1 MERIVSQDLTDH
13 LTSQGLL
20 SEKQHGFIKG
30 RSTLTNLLESVSDWT
45 LALDNKRTTSVIY
58 IDFSRAFDMVSHP
71 KLLSKLRSYN
81 ISGDLLCFI
90 TDFLSNRS
98 QRTRVGNSLSE
109 IKELISGVI
118 QGSCLGPLLFLLYV
132 NDVTR
137 ILDNCVEAK
146 LYADDIKLYT
156 HIETI
161 VDEFRLQN
169 NLNKL
174 VKWAEAWQLSVS
186 YSKCAAIDL
195 GISKKNASVSTSYFI
210 GNHRVV
216 RVALANDLGVTVDE
230 QLHFTKHINIIA
242 RKAHTRCSLIL
253 KCFQSK
259 NVDCL
264 LRAYLTYVRPTLE
277 YNSPVWNPHFVKD
290 IRTLESVQR
299 RFTKKLNGLHD
310 LTYEQRLQVL
320 NLDSLEVRRIRA
332 DLVLTFKIIRGISR
346 VKISDFFTVSTAT
359 KTRGHCYKLSM
370 PKVRTD
376 IRKYFLVPE
385 SLRSGMHFQRTRLI
399 LIV

>member
-1 MERIVSQDLTDH
+1 
-13 LTSQGLL
+13 
-20 SEKQHGFIKG
+20 
-30 RSTLTNLLESVSDWT
+30 
-45 LALDNKRTTSVIY
+45 
-58 IDFSRAFDMVSHP
+58 MVSHP
-71 KLLSKLRSYN
+71 KLLSKLRSHN

-195 GISKKNASVSTSYFI
+195 GISKKTLQF
-210 GNHRVV
+210 
-216 RVALANDLGVTVDE
+216 
-230 QLHFTKHINIIA
+230 QL
-242 RKAHTRCSLIL
+242 LI
-253 KCFQSK
+253 
-259 NVDCL
+259 
-264 LRAYLTYVRPTLE
+264 
-277 YNSPVWNPHFVKD
+277 
-290 IRTLESVQR
+290 
-299 RFTKKLNGLHD
+299 
-310 LTYEQRLQVL
+310 
-320 NLDSLEVRRIRA
+320 SLETTGWSELHWRM
-332 DLVLTFKIIRGISR
+332 T
-346 VKISDFFTVSTAT
+346 
-359 KTRGHCYKLSM
+359 
-370 PKVRTD
+370 
-376 IRKYFLVPE
+376 
-385 SLRSGMHFQRTRLI
+385 
-399 LIV
+399 

>member
-1 MERIVSQDLTDH
+1 M
-13 LTSQGLL
+13 
-20 SEKQHGFIKG
+20 
-30 RSTLTNLLESVSDWT
+30 
-45 LALDNKRTTSVIY
+45 
-58 IDFSRAFDMVSHP
+58 
-71 KLLSKLRSYN
+71 
-81 ISGDLLCFI
+81 
-90 TDFLSNRS
+90 
-98 QRTRVGNSLSE
+98 
-109 IKELISGVI
+109 
-118 QGSCLGPLLFLLYV
+118 
-132 NDVTR
+132 
-137 ILDNCVEAK
+137 
-146 LYADDIKLYT
+146 
-156 HIETI
+156 
-161 VDEFRLQN
+161 
-169 NLNKL
+169 
-174 VKWAEAWQLSVS
+174 
-186 YSKCAAIDL
+186 
-195 GISKKNASVSTSYFI
+195 
-210 GNHRVV
+210 V

-230 QLHFTKHINIIA
+230 QLHFTKHINTIA

-346 VKISDFFTVSTAT
+346 VKISGFFTVSNLALPLKPEGTAT
-359 KTRGHCYKLSM
+359 NLACRRSEQTS
-370 PKVRTD
+370 VN
-376 IRKYFLVPE
+376 IFLVPE

>member
-1 MERIVSQDLTDH
+1 M
-13 LTSQGLL
+13 
-20 SEKQHGFIKG
+20 
-30 RSTLTNLLESVSDWT
+30 
-45 LALDNKRTTSVIY
+45 
-58 IDFSRAFDMVSHP
+58 
-71 KLLSKLRSYN
+71 
-81 ISGDLLCFI
+81 
-90 TDFLSNRS
+90 
-98 QRTRVGNSLSE
+98 
-109 IKELISGVI
+109 
-118 QGSCLGPLLFLLYV
+118 
-132 NDVTR
+132 
-137 ILDNCVEAK
+137 
-146 LYADDIKLYT
+146 
-156 HIETI
+156 
-161 VDEFRLQN
+161 
-169 NLNKL
+169 
-174 VKWAEAWQLSVS
+174 
-186 YSKCAAIDL
+186 
-195 GISKKNASVSTSYFI
+195 
-210 GNHRVV
+210 V

-230 QLHFTKHINIIA
+230 QLHFTKHINTIA

-376 IRKYFLVPE
+376 IRKYFFSSRIVKVWNALPTDKVNFN
-385 SLRSGMHFQRTRLI
+385 SLNGFIRSLSAVALNKHCRSTT
-399 LIV
+399 

>member
-1 MERIVSQDLTDH
+1 M
-13 LTSQGLL
+13 
-20 SEKQHGFIKG
+20 
-30 RSTLTNLLESVSDWT
+30 
-45 LALDNKRTTSVIY
+45 
-58 IDFSRAFDMVSHP
+58 
-71 KLLSKLRSYN
+71 
-81 ISGDLLCFI
+81 
-90 TDFLSNRS
+90 
-98 QRTRVGNSLSE
+98 
-109 IKELISGVI
+109 
-118 QGSCLGPLLFLLYV
+118 
-132 NDVTR
+132 
-137 ILDNCVEAK
+137 
-146 LYADDIKLYT
+146 
-156 HIETI
+156 
-161 VDEFRLQN
+161 
-169 NLNKL
+169 
-174 VKWAEAWQLSVS
+174 
-186 YSKCAAIDL
+186 
-195 GISKKNASVSTSYFI
+195 
-210 GNHRVV
+210 V

-230 QLHFTKHINIIA
+230 QLHFTKHINTIA

-376 IRKYFLVPE
+376 IRKYFFSSRIVKVWNALPTDKVNFN
-385 SLRSGMHFQRTRLI
+385 SLNGFIRSLSAVALDKHCRSTT
-399 LIV
+399 

>member
-1 MERIVSQDLTDH
+1 MSIGKVPSSWKKAIVTPIYKKGLASRPENYRPISQTSIFCKLMERIVSQDLTDH
-13 LTSQGLL
+13 LNSQGLL

-195 GISKKNASVSTSYFI
+195 GISKKRFSFNFLFHWKPP
-210 GNHRVV
+210 G
-216 RVALANDLGVTVDE
+216 G
-230 QLHFTKHINIIA
+230 
-242 RKAHTRCSLIL
+242 
-253 KCFQSK
+253 QS
-259 NVDCL
+259 C
-264 LRAYLTYVRPTLE
+264 TGE
-277 YNSPVWNPHFVKD
+277 
-290 IRTLESVQR
+290 
-299 RFTKKLNGLHD
+299 
-310 LTYEQRLQVL
+310 
-320 NLDSLEVRRIRA
+320 
-332 DLVLTFKIIRGISR
+332 
-346 VKISDFFTVSTAT
+346 
-359 KTRGHCYKLSM
+359 
-370 PKVRTD
+370 
-376 IRKYFLVPE
+376 
-385 SLRSGMHFQRTRLI
+385 
-399 LIV
+399 